1 MSDENQPPETKPI
14 STKQLAKIYSV
25 SPEQI
30 IKWRREGFI
39 PAAIDTK
46 LVSTKELAQIYSV
59 STMTI
64 LNSYHAGIT
73 PAEIARGRV
82 FRFDPVK
89 VAEVLEK
96 RMAEHEAAI
105 DRAREL
111 SPA

>member
-30 IKWRREGFI
+30 IKWRREGFA

-46 LVSTKELAQIYSV
+46 LVSTKELAKIYSS
-59 STMTI
+59 STTRI
-64 LNSYHAGIT
+64 INLYHAGMI
-73 PAEIARGRV
+73 PAEIARGRI
-82 FRFDPVK
+82 FRFDPIK
-89 VAEVLEK
+89 VAAVLKK
-96 RMAEHEAAI
+96 RLAEYEAAI
-105 DRAREL
+105 GRSREA

>member
-30 IKWRREGFI
+30 IKWRREGFT

-46 LVSTKELAQIYSV
+46 LVSTKELAKIYSA
-59 STMTI
+59 STTLI
-64 LNSYHAGIT
+64 INWHHAGII

-82 FRFDPVK
+82 FRFDPTK
-89 VAEVLEK
+89 VAEVLKK
-96 RMAEHEAAI
+96 REEERVAEQEAV
-105 DRAREL
+105 R
-111 SPA
+111 